1 VEGVREMT
9 EVAKKVEEIIEKA
22 ETIRRLANDIY
33 YALKDV
39 QKFVAENRRIENE
52 PDWRLL
58 EVLVARAFQN
68 AVITMRDMQDVEK
81 VLRRLAEVLAHG

>member
-1 VEGVREMT
+1 MT

>member
-1 VEGVREMT
+1 MSIE
-9 EVAKKVEEIIEKA
+9 EVVKRVEEVVEKA

-39 QKFVAENRRIENE
+39 QKFVAENRRMESE

-58 EVLVARAFQN
+58 DVLIARAYQN
-68 AVITMRDMQDVEK
+68 AVITARDMRYVEE
-81 VLRRLAEVLAHG
+81 VLRKLAEVVRSG